1 MKQLLSI
8 AAMALLCASCF
19 QVNSNFKGFG
29 NGHNAIKGEG
39 SVISKSLDLKDFDAI
54 RVNGQADVTFVQA
67 DAFEV
72 TLRTQENIFDYVD
85 FRVEGSTLVLELKDR
100 KTARAEE
107 FDVTVKAPALKKLE
121 VNGAGD
127 VRIPAGLASEEDF
140 KVEVNGAG
148 DLDFTRISCRD
159 FIVRVNGAADI
170 DAMGID
176 VASVD
181 IQVNGAGDVELSGKA
196 GKADLN
202 VSGAGD
208 IDATG
213 LTVAGEVKKHAAG
226 MAKIRI

>member
-1 MKQLLSI
+1 MIMPQKSDESI
-8 AAMALLCASCF
+8 AAMMPAGEVLLDESDNTIYRF
-19 QVNSNFKGFG
+19 
-29 NGHNAIKGEG
+29 
-39 SVISKSLDLKDFDAI
+39 SV
-54 RVNGQADVTFVQA
+54 
-67 DAFEV
+67 
-72 TLRTQENIFDYVD
+72 
-85 FRVEGSTLVLELKDR
+85 KDR
-100 KTARAEE
+100 KGGEVSLKDYAGKVLLVVNTATRCGFTPQYEGLEAMYERLRDDGFELLDFPCNQFGQQAPGTDEE
-107 FDVTVKAPALKKLE
+107 IHSFCVLNYKTAFPQFA
-121 VNGAGD
+121 
-127 VRIPAGLASEEDF
+127 
-140 KVEVNGAG
+140 KVEVNGAS

-226 MAKIRI
+226 IAKIRI